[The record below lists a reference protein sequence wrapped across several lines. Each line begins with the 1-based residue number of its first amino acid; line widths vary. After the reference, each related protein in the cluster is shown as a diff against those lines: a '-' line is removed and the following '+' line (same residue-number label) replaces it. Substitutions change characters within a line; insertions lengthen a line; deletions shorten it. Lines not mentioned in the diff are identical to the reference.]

1 MATPR
6 RRGKTAPVTLI
17 VIKMKKKMSA
27 RRKKR
32 IGGEVISLIA
42 RERKV
47 EEARDL
53 LLHVRV
59 DAPRDLDRRLEV

>member
-1 MATPR
+1 M
-6 RRGKTAPVTLI
+6 
-17 VIKMKKKMSA
+17 IKMKKEMSV

-32 IGGEVISLIA
+32 IGGEVISLLA

-53 LLHVRV
+53 FAR
-59 DAPRDLDRRLEV
+59 AC

>member
-1 MATPR
+1 MATPKR
-6 RRGKTAPVTLI
+6 REKTAPVSTLI
-17 VIKMKKKMSA
+17 VIKMKKEMSV

-32 IGGEVISLIA
+32 IGGEVISLLA

-53 LLHVRV
+53 FAR
-59 DAPRDLDRRLEV
+59 AC

>member
-1 MATPR
+1 
-6 RRGKTAPVTLI
+6 
-17 VIKMKKKMSA
+17 VIKMKKEMSM

-32 IGGEVISLIA
+32 IGGEVISLLA